1 MSTKRFLSGDEAFA
15 EGVRLARP
23 QVISA
28 YPITPQTVVVER
40 LSEMVESGELKAE
53 YVHVESEHS
62 ALSCAIGASATG
74 ARTFTATSSQGLLY
88 MAECLT
94 YASGGRFPI
103 VMMNANRSTALPWNI
118 YGDQRDSLALL
129 DHGWI
134 QAYAEDNQEA
144 LDLALMAY
152 ALAEDARVQT
162 PVMVNLDGFALTH
175 TYETVDV
182 PTPEQA
188 DAFLPAYET
197 KNRFDF
203 DGPVNIG
210 FSAGPEYNRYFK
222 YWEHRDMLNV
232 PTVLKEVEERFDR
245 VFGRKYSGMVEAVQ
259 CEDAE
264 YVLVT
269 LGSIAGLV
277 RSVLPALREKGLH
290 VGLLRIRYLRPLPS
304 CEIARALVHAKAVGV
319 LEKDVS
325 FGAEGTV
332 FTNVNSVL
340 QQAGLHVPTC
350 NFIGGLGG
358 DDITPQQVEEMF
370 RVLAERAAA
379 AGSKVVGNDE
389 AVDVEAPGSGASG
402 GVSEVAAAAA
412 AGDALEASA
421 VCETSVAPAAFAAP
435 VAPAAPVTLAANAAS
450 DFPRVM
456 FLGIDDLGSPG
467 VCVPDACP
475 SSAYL
480 PGACVLDASPSSTCS
495 KEMN

>member
-1 MSTKRFLSGDEAFA
+1 MSAKRFLSGDEAFA

-23 QVISA
+23 QVVSA

-40 LSEMVESGELKAE
+40 LSEMVEAGELAAE

-134 QAYAEDNQEA
+134 QVYAENNQEA

-152 ALAEDARVQT
+152 AVAEDERVQT

-182 PTPEQA
+182 PSSEQA
-188 DAFLPAYET
+188 DAFLPPYQT

-203 DGPVNIG
+203 EHPTNIG

-222 YWEHRDMLNV
+222 YQEHQDLLNASAV
-232 PTVLKEVEERFDR
+232 IEEVEQRFAQ
-245 VFGRKYSGMVEAVQ
+245 VFGRQYSGLVEAVQ
-259 CEDAE
+259 CEDAD

-269 LGSIAGLV
+269 LGSAAGLV
-277 RSVLPALREKGLH
+277 RTVVESLRAQGLR
-290 VGLLRIRYLRPLPS
+290 VGLLRIRYLRPLPTV
-304 CEIARALVHAKAVGV
+304 ALAAALGNAKAVAV

-332 FTNVNSVL
+332 FTNVNSAL
-340 QQAGLHVPTC
+340 QQAGVRVPTYD
-350 NFIGGLGG
+350 FIGGLGG
-358 DDITPQQVEEMF
+358 DDIMPVQVEAIF
-370 RVLAERAAA
+370 RTLVR
-379 AGSKVVGNDE
+379 S
-389 AVDVEAPGSGASG
+389 
-402 GVSEVAAAAA
+402 VSEGV
-412 AGDALEASA
+412 E
-421 VCETSVAPAAFAAP
+421 V
-435 VAPAAPVTLAANAAS
+435 
-450 DFPRVM
+450 PRVS
-456 FLGIDDLGSPG
+456 FLGIDDTPGAAASAASPKDL
-467 VCVPDACP
+467 VSDACRD
-475 SSAYL
+475 
-480 PGACVLDASPSSTCS
+480 V
-495 KEMN
+495 KEAN